1 MAVCKFLHSVIAFYF
16 TKFYIGN
23 LKEGR
28 NVNIICTV
36 REKNMKKQER
46 KRRISII
53 LLIVLLVVSIIPT
66 QSISAAEKTKLNVSK
81 ASIVKGQSI
90 QLRVQGTVNKVV
102 WKTSDKKIVT
112 VSKKGKVR
120 AKSSGKAIITA
131 EVGNKSLKC
140 KITVKNMV

>member
-1 MAVCKFLHSVIAFYF
+1 
-16 TKFYIGN
+16 
-23 LKEGR
+23 
-28 NVNIICTV
+28 
-36 REKNMKKQER
+36 MKKQER

-102 WKTSDKKIVT
+102 WKTSDKKIVK

-140 KITVKNMV
+140 KITVTKYGLNKKNVRIQEG